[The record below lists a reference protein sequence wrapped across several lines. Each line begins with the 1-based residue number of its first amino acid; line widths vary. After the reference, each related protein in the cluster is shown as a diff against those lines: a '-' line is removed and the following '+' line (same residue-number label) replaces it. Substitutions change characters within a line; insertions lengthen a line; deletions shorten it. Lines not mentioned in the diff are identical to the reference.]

1 MKVLFSAL
9 LGNYVSCKKLET
21 ETAAAA
27 AGVTAAMAA
36 AVKAA
41 LETSAA
47 VEAVARGGI
56 TL

>member
-1 MKVLFSAL
+1 MKVLLSAL
-9 LGNYVSCKKLET
+9 LGNYVRCKKLV
-21 ETAAAA
+21 TAGG
-27 AGVTAAMAA
+27 GVTAAMAA